1 MSDPKINYT
10 GNSHK
15 IKEGKVASSGREKKV
30 EKVISG
36 EAVKRQKPLGR
47 KVAETFAG
55 DDVQTVGNYILFDVV
70 LPAAKAMISDAASQ
84 GVERL
89 LFGDSVRRPGTS
101 AGRGAGHT
109 SYNRM
114 YQPGT
119 ARSTGNREISKRA
132 RANHEFDEVIL
143 GTRGEAEE
151 VLERLSDLVDE
162 YDSATVSDLYDLVG
176 ITGSFTDD
184 KWGWTDLRTAGVSRV
199 REGYLLSLPRTQP
212 LD

>member
-1 MSDPKINYT
+1 MSDPKVNYT

-15 IKEGKVASSGREKKV
+15 IKESKTETSGREKKV

-55 DDVQTVGNYILFDVV
+55 DDVQSVGNYILFDVV

-89 LFGDSVRRPGTS
+89 LFGDSARSAKPGNRS
-101 AGRGAGHT
+101 GYT

-114 YQPGT
+114 YSGGAST
-119 ARSTGNREISKRA
+119 ASKPREISRRA
-132 RANHEFDEVIL
+132 RTNHEFDEVIL
-143 GTRGEAEE
+143 TTRGEAEE
-151 VLERLSDLVDE
+151 VLERLGDLVDE